1 MRIIDLVKIT
11 NSNVRD
17 KASKKQIK
25 DNHHFANFEFKTRAE
40 RDNIE
45 LVSGEINQASA
56 VITHFDT
63 DLSGLNVVT
72 DNSMIG
78 VEQNQMALA
87 LNNESTISDEEKDP
101 MEKATVDSMEVYE
114 DLQDHKKRLVL
125 TNIRQFHEE
134 EIEEVTM
141 TDKQYLAYVKES

>member
-1 MRIIDLVKIT
+1 MRIIDLVKT
-11 NSNVRD
+11 SNSNIRD
-17 KASKKQIK
+17 KASKKRIK

-56 VITHFDT
+56 TITHFDT

-78 VEQNQMALA
+78 ADQNQMSLA
-87 LNNESTISDEEKDP
+87 LNESQISDEEKNP

-114 DLQDHKKRLVL
+114 DLQDHKKRLIL

-141 TDKQYLAYVKES
+141 TDKQYLAYVRER